1 MKKRRHISFVIAL
14 VSIAAFCLNMPLR
27 VLAEEMK
34 EDRDIEEYADKTGF
48 SPDTE
53 VAYSSLVSEIETLRG
68 ESEKR
73 FLREDGAYEAVV
85 YPYPVHKEGNGTWKD
100 IDNTLTYTEE
110 GFTTKDGADV
120 IFRKSLN

>member
-1 MKKRRHISFVIAL
+1 MNISGIETDSSGMAVKTQEYGGMAMKKSLLISFAIAL
-14 VSIAAFCLNMPLR
+14 VSIAVCCLNMPLR

-85 YPYPVHKEGNGTWKD
+85 YPYPGHGR
-100 IDNTLTYTEE
+100 I
-110 GFTTKDGADV
+110 
-120 IFRKSLN
+120 